1 LSTIRS
7 MAATDDTIA
16 AIATPIGTG
25 GIGIIKISGP
35 KATEI
40 ATQIFRP
47 RSVSLPFKSHH
58 LYYGEVVDPQ
68 ESFAID
74 EALLSFMAKPHSYTR
89 EDVVEINCHGGYLV
103 LQEILELALKAGAR
117 LAEPGEFT
125 KRAFIN
131 GRIDLTQ
138 AEAVVDL
145 IESKTSLN
153 LKYASS
159 QLKGVLSQ
167 EINALKRVLVEVLS
181 ILEASIDFPEEDLEI
196 ATPSHL
202 ITQTNHLI
210 SRVEKLLNTYGEG
223 KLYRE
228 GVSTIIAG
236 KPNVGKSSLFNA
248 LLGEE
253 RTIVTPVPGTTRD
266 FIEEIINIKGI
277 PLKIIDTAGLRDPT
291 DRIEEEGVRI
301 TKDKLDQADL
311 VLLVIDSSVKL
322 DEQDE
327 ALLSALRGKRAV
339 VAYNKIDLPRKASLE
354 KIQRELSGIQVVVIS
369 ALYKIG
375 LEELKEA
382 IVSLLITH
390 ARSLPSCSI
399 ISNLRHKLIL
409 EKVLLLIERVREGLQ
424 KNIPHEFTASDV
436 QTALK
441 YLGEITGHTT
451 PEEILDQ
458 IFSRFCI
465 GK

>member
-1 LSTIRS
+1 
-7 MAATDDTIA
+7 MAITDDTIA

-47 RSVSLPFKSHH
+47 SNVSPPFKSHH
-58 LYYGEVVDPQ
+58 LYYGEVVDPH
-68 ESFAID
+68 ESYAID
-74 EALLSFMAKPHSYTR
+74 EVLLSFMAKPRSYTR

-103 LQEILELALKAGAR
+103 LQEILELVLKAGAR

-145 IESKTSLN
+145 IESKTSLS

-159 QLKGVLSQ
+159 QLKGTLSQ
-167 EINALKRVLVEVLS
+167 EINTLKRGLVEMLS
-181 ILEASIDFPEEDLEI
+181 ILEASIDFPGEDLEI

-202 ITQTNHLI
+202 ITQTDHLV
-210 SRVEKLLNTYGEG
+210 SRVEKLLNTYSEG
-223 KLYRE
+223 RLYRE
-228 GVSTIIAG
+228 GVSTIITG
-236 KPNVGKSSLFNA
+236 KPNVGKSSLFNV

-277 PLKIIDTAGLRDPT
+277 PLKIIDTAGLRDPA

-301 TKDKLDQADL
+301 TKGKLDQADL
-311 VLLVIDSSVKL
+311 ILLVVDSSVKL

-327 ALLSALRGKRAV
+327 ALFSALSGKRIV
-339 VAYNKIDLPRKASLE
+339 LAYNKIDLPRKASLE
-354 KIQRELSGIQVVVIS
+354 KIQRRLPGIQAVLIS
-369 ALYKIG
+369 ALCKTGI
-375 LEELKEA
+375 EELKET
-382 IVSLLITH
+382 IVSLLIAH
-390 ARSLPSCSI
+390 ARSLPSCPI

-409 EKVLLLIERVREGLQ
+409 EKVLALTHSVREGLQ
-424 KNIPHEFTASDV
+424 KNIPHEFMASDI
-436 QTALK
+436 QAALNS
-441 YLGEITGHTT
+441 LGEIAGHTT

-458 IFSRFCI
+458 VFSRFCI

>member
-1 LSTIRS
+1 

-58 LYYGEVVDPQ
+58 LYYGEVIDPQ

-145 IESKTSLN
+145 IESKTSLS

>member
-1 LSTIRS
+1 
-7 MAATDDTIA
+7 MATTDDTIA
-16 AIATPIGTG
+16 AIATPMGTG

-35 KATEI
+35 KASEI

-47 RSVSLPFKSHH
+47 CNVSPPFKSHH

-68 ESFAID
+68 GSYAID
-74 EALLSFMAKPHSYTR
+74 EALLSFMAKPRSYTR

-103 LQEILELALKAGAR
+103 LQEILELVLKAGAR

-145 IESKTSLN
+145 IESKTSLS

-159 QLKGVLSQ
+159 QLKGTLSQ
-167 EINALKRVLVEVLS
+167 EINALKTELVEMLS
-181 ILEASIDFPEEDLEI
+181 ILEASIDFPGEDIEI
-196 ATPSHL
+196 ATPSPSHL
-202 ITQTNHLI
+202 ITQTDHLI
-210 SRVEKLLNTYGEG
+210 SRVEKLLNTYSEG
-223 KLYRE
+223 RLYRE
-228 GVSTIIAG
+228 GVSTIITG
-236 KPNVGKSSLFNA
+236 KPNVGKSSLFNV

-277 PLKIIDTAGLRDPT
+277 PLKIIDTAGLRDPA

-311 VLLVIDSSVKL
+311 ILLVVDSSVKL

-327 ALLSALRGKRAV
+327 ALFSALSGKRVV

-354 KIQRELSGIQVVVIS
+354 KIQRRLPGIQAVLIS
-369 ALYKIG
+369 ALCKTGI
-375 LEELKEA
+375 EELKEA

-390 ARSLPSCSI
+390 ASSLPSCPI

-409 EKVLLLIERVREGLQ
+409 EKVLALTHSVREGLQ
-424 KNIPHEFTASDV
+424 KNIPHEFTASDI
-436 QTALK
+436 QSALNS
-441 YLGEITGHTT
+441 LGEIAGHTT

-458 IFSRFCI
+458 VFSRFCI

>member
-1 LSTIRS
+1 MSTIRS

-58 LYYGEVVDPQ
+58 LYYGEVIDPQ

>member
-1 LSTIRS
+1 
-7 MAATDDTIA
+7 
-16 AIATPIGTG
+16 
-25 GIGIIKISGP
+25 
-35 KATEI
+35 
-40 ATQIFRP
+40 
-47 RSVSLPFKSHH
+47 
-58 LYYGEVVDPQ
+58 
-68 ESFAID
+68 
-74 EALLSFMAKPHSYTR
+74 MAKPHSYTR

>member
-1 LSTIRS
+1 MSTIRS
-7 MAATDDTIA
+7 MTVTDDTIA
-16 AIATPIGTG
+16 AIATPIGIG

-47 RSVSLPFKSHH
+47 RNVSLPFKSHH
-58 LYYGEVVDPQ
+58 LYYGEVVDSQ
-68 ESFAID
+68 GSYAID
-74 EALLSFMAKPHSYTR
+74 EALLSFMAKPRSYTR

-103 LQEILELALKAGAR
+103 LREILELILKAGAR

-145 IESKTSLN
+145 IESKTSLS

-159 QLKGVLSQ
+159 QLKGIISQ
-167 EINALKRVLVEVLS
+167 EINALKRELVEMLS
-181 ILEASIDFPEEDLEI
+181 ILEASIDFPEEDLEV

-202 ITQTNHLI
+202 ISQTDHLI
-210 SRVEKLLNTYGEG
+210 SRVEKLLSTYNEG
-223 KLYRE
+223 RLYRE

-277 PLKIIDTAGLRDPT
+277 PLKIIDTAGLRDPA

-311 VLLVIDSSVKL
+311 IILVIDSSVKL

-327 ALLSALRGKRAV
+327 ALLSTLRGKRAV

-354 KIQRELSGIQVVVIS
+354 KTPRGLSGVQVVLIS
-369 ALYKIG
+369 ALYKTGI
-375 LEELKEA
+375 EELKEA

-390 ARSLPSCSI
+390 ARSLPSCPI

-409 EKVLLLIERVREGLQ
+409 EKVLALTQSVREGLQ
-424 KNIPHEFTASDV
+424 KNIPHEFTASDI
-436 QTALK
+436 QAALNS
-441 YLGEITGHTT
+441 LGEITGHTT
-451 PEEILDQ
+451 PEDILDQ

>member
-7 MAATDDTIA
+7 MTVTDDTIA
-16 AIATPIGTG
+16 AIATPIGIG

-47 RSVSLPFKSHH
+47 RNVSLPFKSHH

-68 ESFAID
+68 GSYAID
-74 EALLSFMAKPHSYTR
+74 EALLSFMAKPRSYTR

-103 LQEILELALKAGAR
+103 LQEILELILKAGAR

-145 IESKTSLN
+145 IESKTSLS

-159 QLKGVLSQ
+159 QLKGIISQ
-167 EINALKRVLVEVLS
+167 EINALKRELVEMLS
-181 ILEASIDFPEEDLEI
+181 ILEASIDFPEEDLEV

-202 ITQTNHLI
+202 ISQTDHLI
-210 SRVEKLLNTYGEG
+210 SRVEKLLSTYNEG
-223 KLYRE
+223 RLYRE

-277 PLKIIDTAGLRDPT
+277 PLKIIDTAGLRDPA

-311 VLLVIDSSVKL
+311 IILVIDSSVKL

-327 ALLSALRGKRAV
+327 ALLSTLRGKRTV

-354 KIQRELSGIQVVVIS
+354 KTPRGLSGVQVVLIS
-369 ALYKIG
+369 ALYKTGI
-375 LEELKEA
+375 EELKEA

-390 ARSLPSCSI
+390 ARSLPSCPI

-409 EKVLLLIERVREGLQ
+409 EKVLALTQSVREGLQ
-424 KNIPHEFTASDV
+424 KNIPHEFTASDI
-436 QTALK
+436 QAALNS
-441 YLGEITGHTT
+441 LGEITGHTT
-451 PEEILDQ
+451 PEDILDQ

>member
-1 LSTIRS
+1 MTV
-7 MAATDDTIA
+7 TDDTIA
-16 AIATPIGTG
+16 AIATPIGIG

-47 RSVSLPFKSHH
+47 RNVSLPFKSHH

-68 ESFAID
+68 GSYAID
-74 EALLSFMAKPHSYTR
+74 EALLSFMAKPRSYTR

-103 LQEILELALKAGAR
+103 LQEILELILKAGAR

-145 IESKTSLN
+145 IESKTSLS

-159 QLKGVLSQ
+159 QLKGIISQ
-167 EINALKRVLVEVLS
+167 EINTLKRELVEMLS
-181 ILEASIDFPEEDLEI
+181 ILEASIDFPEEDLEV

-202 ITQTNHLI
+202 ITQTDHLI
-210 SRVEKLLNTYGEG
+210 SRVEKLLSTYNEG
-223 KLYRE
+223 RLYRE

-277 PLKIIDTAGLRDPT
+277 PLKIIDTAGLRDPA

-311 VLLVIDSSVKL
+311 IILVIDSSVKL

-327 ALLSALRGKRAV
+327 ALLSTLRGKRTV

-354 KIQRELSGIQVVVIS
+354 KTPRGLSGVQVVLIS
-369 ALYKIG
+369 ALYKTGI
-375 LEELKEA
+375 EELKEA

-390 ARSLPSCSI
+390 ARSLPSCPI

-409 EKVLLLIERVREGLQ
+409 EKVLALTQSVREGLQ
-424 KNIPHEFTASDV
+424 KNIPHEFTASDI
-436 QTALK
+436 QAALNS
-441 YLGEITGHTT
+441 LGEITGHTT
-451 PEEILDQ
+451 PEDILDQ

>member
-7 MAATDDTIA
+7 MTVTDDTIA
-16 AIATPIGTG
+16 AIATPIGIG

-47 RSVSLPFKSHH
+47 RNVSLPFKSHH

-68 ESFAID
+68 GSYAID
-74 EALLSFMAKPHSYTR
+74 EALLSFMAKPRSYTR

-103 LQEILELALKAGAR
+103 LREILELILKAGAR

-145 IESKTSLN
+145 IESKTSLS

-159 QLKGVLSQ
+159 QLKGIISQ
-167 EINALKRVLVEVLS
+167 EINALKRELVEMLS
-181 ILEASIDFPEEDLEI
+181 ILEASIDFPEEDLEV

-202 ITQTNHLI
+202 ISQTDHLI
-210 SRVEKLLNTYGEG
+210 SRVEKLLSTYNEG
-223 KLYRE
+223 RLYRE

-277 PLKIIDTAGLRDPT
+277 PLKIIDTAGLRDPA

-311 VLLVIDSSVKL
+311 IILVIDSSVKL

-327 ALLSALRGKRAV
+327 ALLSTLRGKRTV

-354 KIQRELSGIQVVVIS
+354 KTPRGLSGVQVVLIS
-369 ALYKIG
+369 ALYKTGI
-375 LEELKEA
+375 EELKEA

-390 ARSLPSCSI
+390 ARSLPSCPI

-409 EKVLLLIERVREGLQ
+409 EKVLALTQSVREGLQ
-424 KNIPHEFTASDV
+424 KNIPHEFTASDI
-436 QTALK
+436 QAALNS
-441 YLGEITGHTT
+441 LGEITGHTT
-451 PEEILDQ
+451 PEDILDQ